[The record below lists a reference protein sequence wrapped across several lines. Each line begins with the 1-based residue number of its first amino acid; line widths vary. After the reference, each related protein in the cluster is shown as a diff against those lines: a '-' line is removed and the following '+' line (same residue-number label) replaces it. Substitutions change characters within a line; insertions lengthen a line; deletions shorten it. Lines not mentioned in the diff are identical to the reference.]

1 MPSLFQARGPARLQ
15 GIDKMVALKLQKR
28 LAASVL
34 GCGRRKVWMDPSE
47 VSDISTANS
56 RECSALVYR
65 PESCSGCT
73 ELGWDSGRAPPVA
86 ASTCSLAMA
95 GPVAG
100 RGKQR
105 GASRGMP
112 GLGTAWRA
120 VA

>member
-56 RECSALVYR
+56 RECSALV
-65 PESCSGCT
+65 C
-73 ELGWDSGRAPPVA
+73 
-86 ASTCSLAMA
+86 
-95 GPVAG
+95 
-100 RGKQR
+100 
-105 GASRGMP
+105 
-112 GLGTAWRA
+112 GTWLR
-120 VA
+120 